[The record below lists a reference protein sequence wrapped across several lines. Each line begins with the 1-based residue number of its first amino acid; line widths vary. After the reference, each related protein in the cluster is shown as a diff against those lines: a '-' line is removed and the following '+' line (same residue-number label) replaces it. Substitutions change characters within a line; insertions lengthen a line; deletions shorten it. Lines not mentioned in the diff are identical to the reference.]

1 MCSRRARAPAPPGLE
16 FVADLRPGD
25 VFGEDALDG
34 VRTRQQTVIA
44 VSDVECFAIDASEF
58 ALVIEQGRTC
68 STADDKFAF
77 LRTVPLFAGWEAYKL
92 YQLAFALDYR
102 EVLKGQRVCEPDVQS
117 QNLFFVLKGTLEL
130 TVSPD
135 QPALVQAARR
145 MSSTKQREKSPRQ
158 RRGEDGERD
167 GERWRKCS

>member
-1 MCSRRARAPAPPGLE
+1 M
-16 FVADLRPGD
+16 ADLRPGD

-77 LRTVPLFAGWEAYKL
+77 LRTVPP
-92 YQLAFALDYR
+92 
-102 EVLKGQRVCEPDVQS
+102 VLPPV
-117 QNLFFVLKGTLEL
+117 
-130 TVSPD
+130 VSPLVP
-135 QPALVQAARR
+135 PACTD
-145 MSSTKQREKSPRQ
+145 TKPSCRIV
-158 RRGEDGERD
+158 
-167 GERWRKCS
+167 